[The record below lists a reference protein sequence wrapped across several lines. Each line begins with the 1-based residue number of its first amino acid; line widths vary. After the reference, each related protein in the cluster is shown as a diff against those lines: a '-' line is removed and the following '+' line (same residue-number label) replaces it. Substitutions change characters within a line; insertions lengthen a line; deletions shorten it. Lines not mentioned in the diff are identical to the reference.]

1 MTQPIQATSYTFR
14 NIIEGGFLYVDKTR
28 YLYDLVRHPT
38 GTYFVARPRRF
49 GKSLMISTLEELF
62 RGSKA
67 LFQGLW
73 IYDSDYQ
80 WQPYPV
86 IHFDFGLQSVKNAA
100 ETERAITATL
110 HRIATENGLTLVG
123 FDYQSLLAD
132 LTRQLAAAHD
142 GKVVLLIDEYDKPL
156 VDNLDNLAEAQ
167 QIRDTL
173 RAFYGVVK
181 ALDRY
186 WRFVLITGISRFSR
200 IGVFSTMN
208 NLDDLT
214 MSIRA
219 ANLLGITEAELRHY
233 FKVYIEN
240 FAAQEQ
246 MSPEELLTQIRA
258 WYNGFRFAHGGESVY
273 NPFSTIQFFLDK
285 RFSNYWFATGTPYFL
300 IKLLKERDYDI
311 QSLERVEADDL
322 LLQTYELDN
331 LAIVPLLYQT
341 GYLTIKESESDEF
354 GTFYILSYPN
364 NEVRHSFLTYLLNTY
379 TGDDG
384 RLTESH
390 LRRLVQALRAGD
402 LARFFE
408 TLNVFF
414 ANIDYDLHLA
424 NEKYYQSI
432 FYMLFLLLGLRTAA
446 EIKTSSGRIDAV
458 IELENRIFI
467 FEFKL
472 GGTAAT
478 ALQQSKDKAYAAKY
492 RLHGK
497 SITLVG
503 ANFDYQARK
512 LTAWSQA
519 EDQL

>member
-1 MTQPIQATSYTFR
+1 MAQPIQATSYTFR

-28 YLYDLVRHPT
+28 YLYELVRHPT

-49 GKSLMISTLEELF
+49 GKSLLISTLEELF
-62 RGSKA
+62 RSSKA

-86 IHFDFGLQSVKNAA
+86 IHFDFGLQSVKNVE
-100 ETERAITATL
+100 ETKRAITATL
-110 HRIATENGLTLVG
+110 NRIAAENGLTLEG

-219 ANLLGITEAELRHY
+219 ANLLGITEIELRHY
-233 FKVYIEN
+233 FKEYIES

-246 MSPEELLTQIRA
+246 LSPEELLTQIRA

-300 IKLLKERDYDI
+300 IKLL
-311 QSLERVEADDL
+311 
-322 LLQTYELDN
+322 
-331 LAIVPLLYQT
+331 
-341 GYLTIKESESDEF
+341 F
-354 GTFYILSYPN
+354 F
-364 NEVRHSFLTYLLNTY
+364 
-379 TGDDG
+379 
-384 RLTESH
+384 SH
-390 LRRLVQALRAGD
+390 L
-402 LARFFE
+402 
-408 TLNVFF
+408 
-414 ANIDYDLHLA
+414 
-424 NEKYYQSI
+424 
-432 FYMLFLLLGLRTAA
+432 
-446 EIKTSSGRIDAV
+446 
-458 IELENRIFI
+458 
-467 FEFKL
+467 
-472 GGTAAT
+472 
-478 ALQQSKDKAYAAKY
+478 
-492 RLHGK
+492 
-497 SITLVG
+497 
-503 ANFDYQARK
+503 
-512 LTAWSQA
+512 
-519 EDQL
+519 